1 MAAIT
6 GQSFEATPE
15 ALAATSPGAFILR
28 MLNNL
33 KTAYLADRAHLRA
46 ARVTHR
52 LCQLLPD
59 EPAQRRDLGLL
70 LVRAERHG
78 AAIDHLKHY
87 LAASPAADDASE
99 VGKVL
104 VRSLAEVARWN

>member
-1 MAAIT
+1 
-6 GQSFEATPE
+6 
-15 ALAATSPGAFILR
+15 

-52 LCQLLPD
+52 LCQLMPD

-70 LVRAERHG
+70 LARAERFG
-78 AAIDHLKHY
+78 AAVDHLKHY
-87 LAASPAADDASE
+87 LAASPTADDADD

-104 VRSLAEVARWN
+104 ARSLGEVSRWN